1 MDINCFDRL
10 GVKSIERDMRELG
23 QISTQLT
30 NLGVRLVCAS
40 CNLTF
45 QKSSEDSSDTK
56 KELTDTVSQFQEDV
70 VKVLNLFRRYQERVA
85 NTLKTLI
92 QNIEAA
98 EGGLSSEDLE
108 HHYNFWN
115 FFNQSF
121 SR

>member
-1 MDINCFDRL
+1 MDINCLNRL

-23 QISTQLT
+23 QISAQLT
-30 NLGVRLVCAS
+30 NLGVRLVCTS

-45 QKSSEDSSDTK
+45 QKSSEDSSDSK
-56 KELTDTVSQFQEDV
+56 KELADTVSQFQEDV

-92 QNIEAA
+92 QHIEAA

-108 HHYNFWN
+108 HHYSFWN
-115 FFNQSF
+115 FFNKSF